1 MVRDSNRENDILVAA
16 TILVSAYVAAQM
28 LSDVLSLKIARAAG
42 FSVDVGTFVY
52 PLTFTLRDL
61 VHKRL
66 GRSVARVVVIAAGVI
81 NIAMAASFAFAVWL
95 PSDPSWLLQDEFSAV
110 LTPAWRIV
118 SASILAEL
126 LSELTD
132 TEVYHLWVT
141 RVSRRFEWARV
152 LVSNAVSVPLD
163 SLVFCWLAF
172 GGLLPGAT
180 VWSIFGANVLVKG
193 FVTLV
198 SMPGIYLVPE
208 KQDNGSEEKQL
219 GQVNA

>member
-1 MVRDSNRENDILVAA
+1 VVRDTDRENGILVAA
-16 TILVSAYVAAQM
+16 TILVSAYVATQM
-28 LSDVLSLKIARAAG
+28 LSDVLSLKIARVVG
-42 FSVDVGTFVY
+42 FSIDVGTFVY

-81 NIAMAASFAFAVWL
+81 NIGMAASFAFAVWL
-95 PSDPSWLLQDEFSAV
+95 PSDPSWSLQKEFSAV

-118 SASILAEL
+118 VASILAEI
-126 LSELTD
+126 LSELMD

-141 RVSRRFEWARV
+141 RVSRRFQWARV

-172 GGLLPGAT
+172 GGLFPGVT

-193 FVTLV
+193 LVTLL
-198 SMPGIYLVPE
+198 SLPGIYLVPE
-208 KQDNGSEEKQL
+208 KGNDGPEEKQL
-219 GQVNA
+219 GRVNA